1 MPVFVYKAKK
11 GPQEIIEGTV
21 EADSKET
28 AVSKIEQMGYV
39 PIRLIPKE
47 DSQPAVAKKLPPSN
61 SAAVAHIGLFER
73 VNPRDLNIFTDQ
85 LATLVKSKVPLFE
98 AINIISSQTESVKFK
113 QVVSSISGDLKDGR
127 TLSEA
132 LSKYPQIFPLL
143 YVNMVRS
150 GESGG
155 VLDETLRRLAK
166 FREEQEE
173 VKANISSALAYPI
186 FIVVVGLITVIILL
200 TFGIPRIVSLFSE
213 AKQALP
219 LPTRILISISSGLRN
234 YWYLVIIFIAF
245 FILMLKQRQANKKK
259 KIVFDRFKLKLPLL
273 GNYIKKAMLAEFVR
287 TFALLLANGVP
298 VLEALQI
305 TVPTINN
312 EVFKL
317 ELEKVHSDIIMGT
330 PLSQS
335 MRKSSWFPPF
345 LINMIAVGERGGNL
359 QAVLLDVAVFYE
371 REVSKINK
379 IMTSLLEPAIILVMG
394 LVVGFIVM
402 AMLLPIFEINMGMK

>member
-1 MPVFVYKAKK
+1 MPIFVYKAKN

-21 EADSKET
+21 EAGTKEA

-39 PIRLIPKE
+39 PIRLSLKE
-47 DSQPAVAKKLPPSN
+47 ESRTDAVRNLPAAKS
-61 SAAVAHIGLFER
+61 STAGHSGMFER
-73 VNPRDLNIFTDQ
+73 VGSYDLNVFTEQ

-98 AINIISSQTESVKFK
+98 SINILSSQTENRKLRQIVN
-113 QVVSSISGDLKDGR
+113 SISADLKDGR

-132 LSKYPQIFPLL
+132 LSKYPQVFPLL

-155 VLDETLRRLAK
+155 VLDETLTRLAR

-186 FIVVVGLITVIILL
+186 FIIIVGLITIIVLL
-200 TFGIPRIVSLFSE
+200 TFGIPRLVSMFTE

-219 LPTRILISISSGLRN
+219 LPTRMLISISNGIRH
-234 YWYLVIIFIAF
+234 YWYLGLIFIA
-245 FILMLKQRQANKKK
+245 LLVSMLKQKQVSKKTK
-259 KIVFDRFKLKLPLL
+259 TILDNLKLKLPLL
-273 GNYIKKAMLAEFVR
+273 GNFNKKAMLAEFTR

-298 VLEALQI
+298 VLEAIQI
-305 TVPTINN
+305 TIPTINN

-317 ELEKVHSDIIMGT
+317 ELEKVHSDLIVGT

-335 MRKSSWFPPF
+335 MKKSNWFPPF
-345 LINMIAVGERGGNL
+345 LTNMIAVGERGGNL
-359 QAVLLDVAVFYE
+359 QEVLLEVAVFYE
-371 REVSKINK
+371 REVRKLNK

-394 LVVGFIVM
+394 LIVGFIVM
-402 AMLLPIFEINMGMK
+402 AMLLPIFEINMGIK